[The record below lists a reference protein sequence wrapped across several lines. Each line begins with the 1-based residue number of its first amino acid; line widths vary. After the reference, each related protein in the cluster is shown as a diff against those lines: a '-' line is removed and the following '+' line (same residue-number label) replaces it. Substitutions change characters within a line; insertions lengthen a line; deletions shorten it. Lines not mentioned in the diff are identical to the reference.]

1 VSAVQGRYWI
11 RLAKAAALVL
21 AGVAVNIWID
31 APHPRTRTQLASSD
45 TTPAYGGG
53 LATRPNAHA
62 GMDVLAIPAAS
73 LLSEQTAEP
82 PLAVSSAGRA
92 TASATDRA
100 IDRPYT
106 PGPPAQPRFARP
118 ALGKEPDV
126 LQAGGLP
133 DLPDAELSVIPVTHR
148 LAVWSGDAASLPSAT
163 VPELAIA
170 ESRKTSVA
178 LDAPAAAAAAPLS
191 RATRSE
197 AAPAAAREEDSILE
211 VLREYETAVG
221 RKDSVAAKAVW
232 PALDDRALARA
243 FNDLQS
249 HSLALEGCGVTLA
262 TTNAAARAKCQGIA
276 TYLPKVGRRKPISA
290 SHEWTFNLS
299 KTGGDWQIE
308 SAAIR

>member
-1 VSAVQGRYWI
+1 
-11 RLAKAAALVL
+11 
-21 AGVAVNIWID
+21 
-31 APHPRTRTQLASSD
+31 
-45 TTPAYGGG
+45 
-53 LATRPNAHA
+53 
-62 GMDVLAIPAAS
+62 MDVLATPAGS
-73 LLSEQTAEP
+73 LLTEQSAEP
-82 PLAVSSAGRA
+82 PLAVSTAGRA
-92 TASATDRA
+92 TASPTDRA
-100 IDRPYT
+100 IDRPYA
-106 PGPPAQPRFARP
+106 PGPAAHPRLARP
-118 ALGKEPDV
+118 PLGKAADIRR
-126 LQAGGLP
+126 AGGLP

-170 ESRKTSVA
+170 ESRKPSVV
-178 LDAPAAAAAAPLS
+178 LDPPAAVAAAPVS
-191 RATRSE
+191 RATRYV

-221 RKDSVAAKAVW
+221 RKDPVAAKAVW